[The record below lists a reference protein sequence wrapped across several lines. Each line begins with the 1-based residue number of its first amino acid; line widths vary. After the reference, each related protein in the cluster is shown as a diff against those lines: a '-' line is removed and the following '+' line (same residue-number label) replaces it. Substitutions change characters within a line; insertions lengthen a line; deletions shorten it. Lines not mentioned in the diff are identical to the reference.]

1 MGEPRVCVGVVKG
14 AHGVRGLVRVKPF
27 TEVPEDIA
35 AYGPLGDESGEKLYR
50 LTVSGRAKDTLLVR
64 IEGIGDRDQAQ
75 ALAGT
80 RLYVARAALP
90 KVEEAETFYHADLIG
105 LRAEDREGRPLGR
118 VKAVHNFGA
127 GDILELE
134 GGPDGADA
142 MVPFTRAA
150 VPLVDLDG
158 GRVVIEPP
166 AMIEAQA
173 IEFDDPDG

>member
-1 MGEPRVCVGVVKG
+1 MGEPRVCVGVIKG

-35 AYGPLGDESGEKLYR
+35 AYGPLGDETGSRLYR
-50 LTVSGRAKDTLLVR
+50 LTVSSRAKDTLLVR
-64 IEGIGDRDQAQ
+64 IEGVGDRDRAQ

-80 RLYVARAALP
+80 RLYVPRAALP
-90 KVEEAETFYHADLIG
+90 EVEEEETFYHADLIG
-105 LRAEDREGRPLGR
+105 LSAEDRDGRFLGR

-134 GGPDGADA
+134 GGGGSP

-166 AMIEAQA
+166 AEIVARAAAGKE
-173 IEFDDPDG
+173 ET